1 MFFIFYIST
10 LWTVQ
15 ILSLGVFLSLCTH
28 LIFLLCIFISVMV
41 YFHLCVKFDEYMI
54 TLIKGFSIMLLS
66 WHNEIL

>member
-41 YFHLCVKFDEYMI
+41 YFHLCVKFDEHMI